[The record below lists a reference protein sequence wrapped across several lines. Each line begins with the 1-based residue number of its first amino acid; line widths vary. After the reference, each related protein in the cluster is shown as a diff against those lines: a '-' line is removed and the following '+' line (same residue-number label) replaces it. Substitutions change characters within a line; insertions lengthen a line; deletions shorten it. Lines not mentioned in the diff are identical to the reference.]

1 MPHTPDPAGK
11 TAPRPRRRQADRRAS
26 SDSRLLAAANGLV
39 AEEGMEAATF
49 QKIAARAG
57 YSSGLVAQRFGS
69 KLGLIE
75 GQVAEAQAS
84 FQARIAKMQ
93 RPGTSG
99 LEAVLAYVP
108 DFLESLH
115 SDPTLRAY
123 FVLLADAVGNYAPT
137 LRLFAASHRQFEAVI
152 EGLLRRGQ
160 AEGEVRQDID
170 PALQARLIGNTTF
183 GITLQSFVDPETDLK
198 PIASHYVQSLRTQLA
213 TPAAS
218 EKA

>member
-1 MPHTPDPAGK
+1 M
-11 TAPRPRRRQADRRAS
+11 
-26 SDSRLLAAANGLV
+26 
-39 AEEGMEAATF
+39 
-49 QKIAARAG
+49 
-57 YSSGLVAQRFGS
+57 
-69 KLGLIE
+69 
-75 GQVAEAQAS
+75 
-84 FQARIAKMQ
+84 
-93 RPGTSG
+93 
-99 LEAVLAYVP
+99 
-108 DFLESLH
+108 
-115 SDPTLRAY
+115 
-123 FVLLADAVGNYAPT
+123 LLADAVANYAPT